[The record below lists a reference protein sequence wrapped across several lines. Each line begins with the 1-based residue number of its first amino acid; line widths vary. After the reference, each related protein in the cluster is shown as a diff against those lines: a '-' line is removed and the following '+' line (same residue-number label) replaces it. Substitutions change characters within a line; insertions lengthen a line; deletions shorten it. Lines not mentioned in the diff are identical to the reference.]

1 MKSLDRGRI
10 NVACVA
16 VGQARRILY
25 EATRYAADREQF
37 GEPIGHYQ
45 LVQAML
51 ADSQADLYAAECMLR
66 DVARR
71 YDAGERVSLEASC
84 TQMFCTEMVGRIADT
99 AVQTHGGAGFLRE
112 TAVEPLFRYVR
123 VLRTNE
129 GPTQIH

>member
-1 MKSLDRGRI
+1 MGQSGAWISDVIFKNGRVPATSIIGGIEGRGFATAMKSLDRGRI

-51 ADSQADLYAAECMLR
+51 ADSRSEEHTSELPSLMRISYA
-66 DVARR
+66 V
-71 YDAGERVSLEASC
+71 
-84 TQMFCTEMVGRIADT
+84 FCLKKKRNKR
-99 AVQTHGGAGFLRE
+99 TH
-112 TAVEPLFRYVR
+112 T
-123 VLRTNE
+123 
-129 GPTQIH
+129 HK

>member
-1 MKSLDRGRI
+1 MRSLDGGRV
-10 NVACVA
+10 NGACVA

-51 ADSQADLYAAECMLR
+51 ADSQADLSAAECMLR

-84 TQMFCTEMVGRIADT
+84 TKMFRSEAR
-99 AVQTHGGAGFLRE
+99 RE
-112 TAVEPLFRYVR
+112 GKECGSTC
-123 VLRTNE
+123 RTRWSPYHYKKKTN
-129 GPTQIH
+129 I

>member
-51 ADSQADLYAAECMLR
+51 ADSQADLSAVECMLLEL
-66 DVARR
+66 ARR
-71 YDAGERVSLEASC
+71 YDAGKRGSLAASG
-84 TQMFCTEMVGRIADT
+84 TSQFCNAIVVLTPDR
-99 AVQTHGGAGFLRE
+99 AV
-112 TAVEPLFRYVR
+112 PL
-123 VLRTNE
+123 
-129 GPTQIH
+129 P

>member
-84 TQMFCTEMVGRIADT
+84 TKMVCKTGRASWRE
-99 AVQTHGGAGFLRE
+99 GGWQYG
-112 TAVEPLFRYVR
+112 
-123 VLRTNE
+123 
-129 GPTQIH
+129 

>member
-1 MKSLDRGRI
+1 MRISDWSSDVCSSDLEKKMGQSGAWISDVIFKNVRVPATSIIGGIEGRGFATAMKSLDRGRI

-51 ADSQADLYAAECMLR
+51 ADSQAAQIGRAACR
-66 DVARR
+66 
-71 YDAGERVSLEASC
+71 ER
-84 TQMFCTEMVGRIADT
+84 
-99 AVQTHGGAGFLRE
+99 GGQN
-112 TAVEPLFRYVR
+112 V
-123 VLRTNE
+123 
-129 GPTQIH
+129 

>member
-51 ADSQADLYAAECMLR
+51 ADSQADLYAFECMLR

-71 YDAGERVSLEASC
+71 CDARSEEHTYDLMLLMRISFSV
-84 TQMFCTEMVGRIADT
+84 FCLIK
-99 AVQTHGGAGFLRE
+99 
-112 TAVEPLFRYVR
+112 
-123 VLRTNE
+123 TN
-129 GPTQIH
+129 TINITISALQL

>member
-1 MKSLDRGRI
+1 MVRAGEGIRDVIYKNVRVHPTGIIGAIEGRGFASARKSLDRGRI

-51 ADSQADLYAAECMLR
+51 ADSQADLYADECMLR

-71 YDAGERVSLEASC
+71 YEAGERVSLEA
-84 TQMFCTEMVGRIADT
+84 
-99 AVQTHGGAGFLRE
+99 
-112 TAVEPLFRYVR
+112 
-123 VLRTNE
+123 
-129 GPTQIH
+129 